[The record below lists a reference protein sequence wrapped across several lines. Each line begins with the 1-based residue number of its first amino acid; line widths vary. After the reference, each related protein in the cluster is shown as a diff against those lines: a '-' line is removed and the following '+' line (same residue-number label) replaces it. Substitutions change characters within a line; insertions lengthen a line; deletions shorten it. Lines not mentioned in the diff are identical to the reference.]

1 MALEGNVILETL
13 DKVDIAIAHWQDQGL
28 LKLLYKTMIESI
40 NFNRQIVRV
49 GSRAGRFGF

>member
-1 MALEGNVILETL
+1 LALEGNVILETL